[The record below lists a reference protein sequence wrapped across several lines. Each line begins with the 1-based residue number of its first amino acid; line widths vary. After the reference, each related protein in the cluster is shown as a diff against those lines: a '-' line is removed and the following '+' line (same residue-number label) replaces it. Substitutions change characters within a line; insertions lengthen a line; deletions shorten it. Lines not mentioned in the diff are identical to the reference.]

1 MHRPAAVQTCRCTVS
16 PSGTS
21 RRDRLA
27 AMGAEIHCMA
37 ERSALTRWCRERES
51 NPHESLS
58 SPDFESGASTS
69 SAIPARTAKLTRSSV
84 RKLINV
90 YFQIS
95 YSDISQVIPCSA
107 IAGANCRRVPVPAPA
122 EPSRLRRG
130 LSADHV
136 ACGRHAFIARRVL
149 ACDDVHGQ
157 WPCLLLA
164 LAAPAGADE
173 SLVSELVAAAPAAN
187 PKVLSLAAR
196 AADCARRQGLLDGFH
211 HLAVIDYSLPST
223 QPRLWVFD
231 VDRGRLLFQE
241 LVAHGRNTGEK
252 VAEHFSN
259 VEGSKMSSLGL
270 FQATDTYY
278 GNNGYSL
285 RLRGLD
291 AGFNDN
297 ALSRAIVMH
306 GAPYVSEAIAA
317 RLGRLGRSWGCPAV
331 RQEVARSRDRHA
343 EGRGAAVRLLPRQQV
358 AEGVAA
364 ADLRRPGPVA
374 GSRPTRRRPRRAADR
389 ARCGPGPARAGPSA
403 SMRAPCCA
411 PTSTTNCPTS

>member
-1 MHRPAAVQTCRCTVS
+1 
-16 PSGTS
+16 
-21 RRDRLA
+21 
-27 AMGAEIHCMA
+27 MA
-37 ERSALTRWCRERES
+37 
-51 NPHESLS
+51 
-58 SPDFESGASTS
+58 F
-69 SAIPARTAKLTRSSV
+69 
-84 RKLINV
+84 
-90 YFQIS
+90 
-95 YSDISQVIPCSA
+95 
-107 IAGANCRRVPVPAPA
+107 
-122 EPSRLRRG
+122 
-130 LSADHV
+130 
-136 ACGRHAFIARRVL
+136 
-149 ACDDVHGQ
+149 
-157 WPCLLLA
+157 LLLA

-173 SLVSELVAAAPAAN
+173 SLASELVAAAPTAN

-196 AADCARRQGLLDGFH
+196 AADCARRQGLLEGFR

-252 VAEHFSN
+252 VAERFSN

-278 GNNGYSL
+278 GSNGYSL

-331 RQEVARSRDRHA
+331 RQEVARVMIDA
-343 EGRGAAVRLLPRQQV
+343 LKGGALLFAYYPDSKWLKES
-358 AEGVAA
+358 ALLTCGS
-364 ADLRRPGPVA
+364 
-374 GSRPTRRRPRRAADR
+374 GSRPTVAANTSPHAPR
-389 ARCGPGPARAGPSA
+389 G
-403 SMRAPCCA
+403 
-411 PTSTTNCPTS
+411 